1 MDKRLLN
8 TKELSEYLGTP
19 PSSIYTMI
27 CRGRIPRECILK
39 MGRGLRFEKA
49 EIDKWISA
57 KRLSPG
63 SFRAY
68 K

>member
-1 MDKRLLN
+1 MEKRLLN
-8 TKELSEYLGTP
+8 TKELSKYMGTP
-19 PSSIYTMI
+19 KGSLYTMI
-27 CRGRIPRECILK
+27 CRGRIPQACIVK
-39 MGRGLRFEKA
+39 MGRGLRFEKS

-63 SFRAY
+63 SFPGY

>member
-8 TKELSEYLGTP
+8 IKELSEYLGTSK
-19 PSSIYTMI
+19 SSIYTMK
-27 CRGRIPRECILK
+27 CKGHIPQECIVK
-39 MGRGLRFEKA
+39 MGRGLRFEKS
-49 EIDKWISA
+49 EIDKWIST

-63 SFRAY
+63 SFPAY